1 MNESSLPREIF
12 KRWIYSSEKDE
23 NMGTTITYIAE
34 SSGLSGNRGRIGFEI
49 KKNGEFIIHDSGPS
63 DRPRKIV
70 GHFEVITPKFL
81 KARFKNQQRHDLS
94 FEIVS
99 LQDDILRVKRLSQ
112 LTR

>member
-1 MNESSLPREIF
+1 MNESSLPQEIF
-12 KRWIYSSEKDE
+12 KRWIYSSERDE

-34 SSGLSGNRGRIGFEI
+34 GSGLSGNRGRIGFEI

-70 GHFEVITPKFL
+70 GSFEAIPPKIL
-81 KARFKNQQRHDLS
+81 KAHFKNQQGHDLA

-99 LQDDILRVKRLSQ
+99 LQEDILHVKRLS
-112 LTR
+112 L